1 MLLRWHSD
9 TPDIV
14 SEHYGLG
21 WYLIKSISE
30 EDWDSWPPPAP
41 APAVAIAVTPAAA
54 AAFSLSAFK
63 ERIFP
68 HNDGGNNIAAA
79 AAAVE
84 LTSHRIE
91 PRPPP
96 LHCTAP
102 HRGTSPPQPSSNG
115 EGNRLLLS
123 DDRGCPLAQPTQRVR
138 RADSNQNLQ
147 GELHV
152 IPRKIRKV
160 FDYSDLLLAFIKKN

>member
-14 SEHYGLG
+14 SERASEHYGLG
-21 WYLIKSISE
+21 WYLIKLISE

-41 APAVAIAVTPAAA
+41 AAVAIAVTPAAA
-54 AAFSLSAFK
+54 RRPLSRSLSAFK

-91 PRPPP
+91 PRPP
-96 LHCTAP
+96 TAP
-102 HRGTSPPQPSSNG
+102 HRTVEPRRHSHQAMERGTVCCYQMIAVAHLPSPLR
-115 EGNRLLLS
+115 E
-123 DDRGCPLAQPTQRVR
+123 
-138 RADSNQNLQ
+138 
-147 GELHV
+147 
-152 IPRKIRKV
+152 
-160 FDYSDLLLAFIKKN
+160 

>member
-14 SEHYGLG
+14 SERASEHYGLG
-21 WYLIKSISE
+21 WYLIKLISE
-30 EDWDSWPPPAP
+30 EDWDSWPLSR
-41 APAVAIAVTPAAA
+41 
-54 AAFSLSAFK
+54 SLSAFK

-91 PRPPP
+91 PRPP
-96 LHCTAP
+96 TAP
-102 HRGTSPPQPSSNG
+102 HRTVEPRRHSHQAMERGTVCCYQMIAVAHLPSPLR
-115 EGNRLLLS
+115 E
-123 DDRGCPLAQPTQRVR
+123 
-138 RADSNQNLQ
+138 
-147 GELHV
+147 
-152 IPRKIRKV
+152 
-160 FDYSDLLLAFIKKN
+160 

>member
-14 SEHYGLG
+14 SERASEHYGLG
-21 WYLIKSISE
+21 WYLIKLISE
-30 EDWDSWPPPAP
+30 EDWDSWPLSR
-41 APAVAIAVTPAAA
+41 
-54 AAFSLSAFK
+54 SLSAFK

-91 PRPPP
+91 PRPP
-96 LHCTAP
+96 TAP
-102 HRGTSPPQPSSNG
+102 HRTAPWNLAATAIKQWRGEPS
-115 EGNRLLLS
+115 
-123 DDRGCPLAQPTQRVR
+123 A
-138 RADSNQNLQ
+138 A
-147 GELHV
+147 
-152 IPRKIRKV
+152 IR
-160 FDYSDLLLAFIKKN
+160 